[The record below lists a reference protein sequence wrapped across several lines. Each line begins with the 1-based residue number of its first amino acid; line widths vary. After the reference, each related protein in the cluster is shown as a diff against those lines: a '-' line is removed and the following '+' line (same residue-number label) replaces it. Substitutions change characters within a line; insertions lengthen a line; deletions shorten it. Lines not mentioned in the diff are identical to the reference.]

1 MDTTHFNNNDKV
13 SLKILI
19 NILLSVALKIH
30 SSTPLSAEIVGLTQ
44 AVLSSAEH
52 SMLLHFPVLTRDK
65 RAFLEVQVGQEFPGP
80 VLVGELHR
88 EPHLRYRAH
97 DAPIFLQLRP
107 AACPRFRQHDQRGQG

>member
-13 SLKILI
+13 PLKILI

-44 AVLSSAEH
+44 AVLSLAEH

-65 RAFLEVQVGQEFPGP
+65 RAFLEVQVGQELPGP
-80 VLVGELHR
+80 VLIGELHR
-88 EPHLRYRAH
+88 EPLSGARYSYFYP
-97 DAPIFLQLRP
+97 APPSSMSSFSS
-107 AACPRFRQHDQRGQG
+107 A